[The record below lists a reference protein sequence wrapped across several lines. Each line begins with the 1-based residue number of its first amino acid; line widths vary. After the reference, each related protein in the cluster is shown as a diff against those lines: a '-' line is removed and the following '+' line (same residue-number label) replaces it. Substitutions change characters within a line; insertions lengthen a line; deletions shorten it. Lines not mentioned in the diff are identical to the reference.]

1 MPTRLSRKQGSPARQ
16 VFCLFIVLMLLG
28 LVGGPL
34 IIFDGIHSNQRDRPS
49 LQWPEVS
56 GKLMQCDL
64 GYHSE
69 THSSYHY
76 ITATYTYIVNGTRYV
91 EHQIALW
98 SPDLR
103 HGNATAFAAAHPV
116 PSAVDVYYDPQN
128 PADAVLIPGADEAGN
143 RFFIIDGSVLVALGI
158 IVALMLPRKFASY
171 QAEKQPEK
179 TTPHKTPK
187 PASLPH
193 GFASY
198 EPGSKRKLNV
208 FPDKDALTQVLGQ
221 DDGKPL
227 QQWQPEDRVIDATGR
242 EYRLR
247 KDPDKKSYDLD
258 PTGETWSYDRLLGAA
273 QADGKL
279 LKKDPEAMR
288 HRLDGV
294 PEGERMAVLM
304 KSIDELPV
312 GPRWFFPAFIL
323 FLILFFLVVV
333 VVCITIINWL
343 FNHF

>member
-1 MPTRLSRKQGSPARQ
+1 
-16 VFCLFIVLMLLG
+16 MLLG

-34 IIFDGIHSNQRDRPS
+34 IIFDGVHSNQRDRPS

-64 GYHSE
+64 GYRSG

-76 ITATYTYIVNGTRYV
+76 VTATYTYIVNGTRHV

-98 SPDLR
+98 SPDLSR
-103 HGNATAFAAAHPV
+103 GNATEFAAAHPA
-116 PSAVDVYYDPQN
+116 PSSVDVYYDPQN
-128 PADAVLIPGADEAGN
+128 PANAVLIPGADDAGN
-143 RFFIIDGSVLVALGI
+143 RFLIIDGSVLIALGI
-158 IVALMLPRKFASY
+158 IVVLMLPQKLARY
-171 QAEKQPEK
+171 QAEKKQEK
-179 TTPHKTPK
+179 TAPHKPAR

-208 FPDKDALTQVLGQ
+208 FPDKDALLQVLGY

-227 QQWQPEDRVIDATGR
+227 QEWQPEDRIIDAAGR

-247 KDPDKKSYDLD
+247 KDPEKKYYDLD
-258 PTGETWSYDRLLGAA
+258 PTGETWSYERLLSMAE
-273 QADGKL
+273 ADSKL

-294 PEGERMAVLM
+294 PETERMAVVM

-312 GPRWFFPAFIL
+312 GPRWVLVGFVL
-323 FLILFFLVVV
+323 FLILFFVAVVA
-333 VVCITIINWL
+333 IAASIINWL
-343 FNHF
+343 SSHF